1 MKIVFPALITDSFK
15 WAKNACFA
23 LRIEFQQV
31 HKILSIRFQQVH
43 IWELGFNKFA
53 KYFLFVFNKFT
64 FEDWVSTNSQNTFYS
79 SSTSS
84 HLRIGF
90 QQVHREF
97 HKIVLTTNWWRVLY
111 AVIHISECKF
121 ATPNS
126 TGTWFQSVSVSS
138 GWLINKLLNVR
149 TLPHPFLLL
158 CLY

>member
-31 HKILSIRFQQVH
+31 HKIFSFQFQQVH
-43 IWELGFNKFA
+43 IWEVGFNKFA
-53 KYFLFVFNKFT
+53 KYFLFVFNKFI
-64 FEDWVSTNSQNTFYS
+64 FGN
-79 SSTSS
+79 
-84 HLRIGF
+84 GF

-111 AVIHISECKF
+111 PVIHISECKF
-121 ATPNS
+121 ATPN
-126 TGTWFQSVSVSS
+126 WFQSVSVSS

-149 TLPHPFLLL
+149 TLFSCSVSIKRALIVSKRKNILIHNFASGEV
-158 CLY
+158 